1 MGCCPKIFL
10 DFLQAPSPSIES
22 IAAFPQPLKDLATR
36 LTRSWGDNE
45 QGYLAKMP
53 LLGEAIVVT
62 QPHSHRSILYMSAI
76 VDKVINL
83 GGVIFLSYHSVCLVV
98 IVFFL
103 PLHQLKVE
111 LDKLPEAKDQALGL
125 FERIEEE
132 RAQFATKEKEYED
145 KLNKMGVELDASLS
159 TELRLREEIDTL
171 RVQGDRANMRA
182 EMEKKNAEKERARV
196 EEERATLSRLWKR
209 LRKPT

>member
-1 MGCCPKIFL
+1 M
-10 DFLQAPSPSIES
+10 
-22 IAAFPQPLKDLATR
+22 
-36 LTRSWGDNE
+36 
-45 QGYLAKMP
+45 
-53 LLGEAIVVT
+53 VT

-132 RAQFATKEKEYED
+132 RA
-145 KLNKMGVELDASLS
+145 
-159 TELRLREEIDTL
+159 
-171 RVQGDRANMRA
+171 
-182 EMEKKNAEKERARV
+182 
-196 EEERATLSRLWKR
+196 
-209 LRKPT
+209 